1 MTPPLLK
8 DVNGGMGGVAGRV
21 LQNPFV
27 TDRVGIK
34 NRGNAFLFLRGGDAG
49 DHD

>member
-1 MTPPLLK
+1 
-8 DVNGGMGGVAGRV
+8 MGGYGSGIGGKAGKV
-21 LQNPFV
+21 LKNLFV